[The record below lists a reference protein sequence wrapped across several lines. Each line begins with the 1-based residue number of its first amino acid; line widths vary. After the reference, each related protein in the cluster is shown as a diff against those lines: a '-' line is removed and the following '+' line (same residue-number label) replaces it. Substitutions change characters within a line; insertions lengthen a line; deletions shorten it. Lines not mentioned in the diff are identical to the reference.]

1 MMKRKRDKEMKRIDR
16 ANSLEKLRKLKN
28 QIRELKMWNQVEA
41 VWLRESLGL
50 SGKEIATTLG
60 YQIQTVYPLWHRWR
74 REGIKMFENRVS
86 PGGRKHAYLSEE
98 AEREWLKL
106 LNALSES
113 GELVSRIQIQAT
125 YEERVGKPVAP
136 STVYRALKRHG
147 WRKVVPKAQHPKMA
161 PETYEEAKKNFVV
174 KQ

>member
-1 MMKRKRDKEMKRIDR
+1 MVDTNLRSLIKSVMMKRKRDKEMKRIDR

-60 YQIQTVYPLWHRWR
+60 YQIQTVYQLWHRWR

-98 AEREWLKL
+98 AERE
-106 LNALSES
+106 
-113 GELVSRIQIQAT
+113 
-125 YEERVGKPVAP
+125 
-136 STVYRALKRHG
+136 
-147 WRKVVPKAQHPKMA
+147 
-161 PETYEEAKKNFVV
+161 
-174 KQ
+174 